1 MTRDNMITS
10 IHIVAELILLAV
22 LIWLIHRFMRRTEE
36 RLDTLESSVKNLSL
50 ISRYFP
56 DFLQKG
62 EKMTR
67 NISEELTL
75 KQNVL
80 QKLITEAEKA
90 SEKLGIVEEKIKEKK
105 LDKETINKV
114 LILVNQGF
122 TPAEIAPKLNIPLGE
137 IELVIKLRKYLNT
150 PMPEKL

>member
-1 MTRDNMITS
+1 MITA
-10 IHIVAELILLAV
+10 IHIVAELLLLIV
-22 LIWLIHRFMRRTEE
+22 LVLLIHRFMRRTEE
-36 RLDTLESSVKNLSL
+36 RLNNLENSVKNLSL

-56 DFLQKG
+56 DFIQKG
-62 EKMTR
+62 EKMTK

>member
-1 MTRDNMITS
+1 MITA
-10 IHIVAELILLAV
+10 IHIVAELLLIIV
-22 LIWLIHRFMRRTEE
+22 LVLLIHRFMRRTEE
-36 RLDTLESSVKNLSL
+36 RLEALENSVKNLSL

-56 DFLQKG
+56 DFIQKG

-80 QKLITEAEKA
+80 QKLISEAEKA

-137 IELVIKLRKYLNT
+137 IELVIKLRKYLNS

>member
-1 MTRDNMITS
+1 MITA
-10 IHIVAELILLAV
+10 IHIVAELVLLTV
-22 LIWLIHRFMRRTEE
+22 LVLMIHRFMRRTEE
-36 RLDTLESSVKNLSL
+36 RLEKLENSVKNLSL

-56 DFLQKG
+56 DFIQKG
-62 EKMTR
+62 EKMTK

-80 QKLITEAEKA
+80 QKLISEAEKA

-122 TPAEIAPKLNIPLGE
+122 TPSEIAPKLNIPLGE